1 MRSPASRMRASSAA
15 CPAGRA
21 APARRRDAV
30 PAVPAGRSPEALLAL
45 LALGVP
51 RIERHHR
58 AVAGLAGVVADDLGL
73 ARAERDEVVRA
84 GSMHDIG
91 KIAVPA
97 AILDKPEVL
106 DPHELAVMRE
116 HTIVGHRI
124 LSADAGLRQIAG
136 LVRSSHE
143 RWDGSGYPDGLR
155 GEEIPLGARIITICD
170 AYDAMTQE
178 RPYRPARPVADAL
191 AELRRG
197 AGRRYDPRIVPIFL
211 AAIARLS
218 GGRA

>member
-1 MRSPASRMRASSAA
+1 MRASSAA
-15 CPAGRA
+15 CAAGRA
-21 APARRRDAV
+21 APACRRRAGS
-30 PAVPAGRSPEALLAL
+30 AVPAGRSPYALRALLAQR
-45 LALGVP
+45 VP

-58 AVAGLAGVVADDLGL
+58 AVAALAGILADDLGL
-73 ARAERDEVVRA
+73 ARAERDDVVRA
-84 GSMHDIG
+84 ASMHDIG
-91 KIAVPA
+91 KIAVPR
-97 AILDKPEVL
+97 AILDKPGAL
-106 DPHELAVMRE
+106 DPDELAVMRE

-124 LSADAGLRQIAG
+124 LSADAGLRPIAG

-178 RPYRPARPVADAL
+178 RPYRPARSVADAL
-191 AELRRG
+191 SELRRG
-197 AGRRYDPRIVPIFL
+197 AGRRYDPRIVPIFV

-218 GGRA
+218 GARA